1 VNYLNFSQSNFLKLN
16 VFSIQAMKK
25 NIQKYLVI
33 LFLMGSVQFVFGQ
46 ASALQ
51 DSMLKGNSLYTSGKY
66 AEAVKTYEAIA
77 AKGFDSFELY
87 YNLGNALYKTNN
99 ITYSILNYERALK
112 LSPGNEDARFN
123 LEMAKRQVVDNID
136 LLPEPGFL
144 RWWHELINSRP
155 ADTWGTHTLV
165 SFFLFLLFFALFL
178 FSATIRN
185 KQLTFWFAILFLSY
199 SLLTFYFGSS
209 QRSKLVHHNSGVI
222 TERSVRMKGS
232 PSETGTELF
241 ILHEGLSVQI
251 TDKLGDW
258 IEIRLADGNKGWVKE
273 TALIRI

>member
-1 VNYLNFSQSNFLKLN
+1 
-16 VFSIQAMKK
+16 MKIP
-25 NIQKYLVI
+25 IQKYLLLL
-33 LFLMGSVQFVFGQ
+33 LFAGTFTMAAGQ
-46 ASALQ
+46 PATLQ
-51 DSMLKGNSLYTSGKY
+51 DSLLRGNQLYTSGKFQ
-66 AEAVKTYEAIA
+66 AAVKTYEAIA

-87 YNLGNALYKTNN
+87 YNLGNALYKSNN
-99 ITYSILNYERALK
+99 ITYAILNYERALK
-112 LSPGNEDARFN
+112 LSPNNEDARFN

-144 RWWHELINSRP
+144 RWWHELINARP
-155 ADTWGTHTLV
+155 ADGWGTHSLI
-165 SFFLFLLFFALFL
+165 SFFLFLVLFALFL
-178 FSATIRN
+178 FATTIRN
-185 KQLTFWFAILFLSY
+185 KQLTFWLAVLALAY
-199 SLLTFYFGSS
+199 SLLTFSFGSS

-273 TALIRI
+273 SSLIRI

>member
-1 VNYLNFSQSNFLKLN
+1 MRFLTRKYLLILVFLG
-16 VFSIQAMKK
+16 SIQLT
-25 NIQKYLVI
+25 Y
-33 LFLMGSVQFVFGQ
+33 GQ
-46 ASALQ
+46 AAALQ
-51 DSMLKGNSLYTSGKY
+51 DSLNKGNQLYTSGKY
-66 AEAVKTYEAIA
+66 AAAAKTYEAIA
-77 AKGFDSFELY
+77 AKGFESFELY
-87 YNLGNALYKTNN
+87 YNLGNALYKSNS
-99 ITYSILNYERALK
+99 ITFAILNYERALK
-112 LSPGNEDARFN
+112 LLPTSEDARFN

-144 RWWHELINSRP
+144 RWWHELISSKP
-155 ADTWGTHTLV
+155 ADSWGTHSLV
-165 SFFLFLLFFALFL
+165 SFFLFLLLFALFL
-178 FSATIRN
+178 FATTFRN
-185 KQLTFWFAILFLSY
+185 KQLTFWFAIIALTY
-199 SLLTFYFGSS
+199 SLLTFSFGSS

-273 TALIRI
+273 SSIIRI

>member
-1 VNYLNFSQSNFLKLN
+1 MRNFIPKFLLLLLL
-16 VFSIQAMKK
+16 FGSIQH
-25 NIQKYLVI
+25 L
-33 LFLMGSVQFVFGQ
+33 
-46 ASALQ
+46 SAQPAALP
-51 DSMLKGNSLYTSGKY
+51 DSLAKGNQLYTSGKF
-66 AEAVKTYEAIA
+66 AAAVKTYEAIA

-87 YNLGNALYKTNN
+87 FNLGNALYKSNN
-99 ITYSILNYERALK
+99 ITFAILNYERALK
-112 LSPGNEDARFN
+112 LAPTNEDVRFN

-155 ADTWGTHTLV
+155 ADSWGAHSLV
-165 SFFLFLLFFALFL
+165 SFFLFLLLFALFL
-178 FSATIRN
+178 FATTIRN
-185 KQLTFWFAILFLSY
+185 KQLTFWLAVVALAY
-199 SLLTFYFGSS
+199 SLLTFSFGSS
-209 QRSKLVHHNSGVI
+209 QRSKLINHNSGVI

-273 TALIRI
+273 GALIRI

>member
-1 VNYLNFSQSNFLKLN
+1 MKNF
-16 VFSIQAMKK
+16 
-25 NIQKYLVI
+25 IQKYLLI
-33 LFLMGSVQFVFGQ
+33 LLFVGCLQ
-46 ASALQ
+46 STYSQSAALQ
-51 DSMLKGNSLYTSGKY
+51 DSISKGNQQYTSAKY
-66 AEAVKTYEAIA
+66 ADAVKTYEAVA
-77 AKGFDSFELY
+77 AKGFESFELY
-87 YNLGNALYKTNN
+87 YNLGNALYKSNN
-99 ITYSILNYERALK
+99 ITYAILNYERALK
-112 LSPGNEDARFN
+112 LSPNHEDAKFN

-144 RWWHELINSRP
+144 RWWHELISSRP
-155 ADTWGTHTLV
+155 ADSWGTHSLV
-165 SFFLFLLFFALFL
+165 SFFLFLLLFALFL
-178 FSATIRN
+178 FATTIRN
-185 KQLTFWFAILFLSY
+185 KQFTFWLAVVALAY
-199 SLLTFYFGSS
+199 SLLTFSFGST

-273 TALIRI
+273 SALIRI